1 MTASGRRVVVTGG
14 SGFLGSHIT
23 DALLARGDEVVCV
36 DNLSTGYERNVAHL
50 AGDSAFTFVKA
61 DVCDGLVVDGP
72 VDAVM
77 HFASPA
83 SPPRYLELPIETL
96 RVGAIGTERALQLA
110 ELKGARFMVAST
122 SEVYG
127 DPLVHPQP
135 ESYWGHVN
143 SIGMRSCY
151 DEAKRYAEAVT
162 MAYRRAR
169 NVDTVILRIFNTY
182 GPRLDPAD
190 GRVVSNLL
198 SQALRGEPLTI
209 YGDGS
214 QTRSFCFVADEV
226 RGILALLDSGLPG
239 PVNIGNPNEFTM
251 LELAEQVR
259 TVVGGAS
266 EIVFEALPADDPK
279 QRQPDITIA
288 RKQLGWE
295 PQVQLAEG
303 LALTAEW
310 FRTVV

>member
-1 MTASGRRVVVTGG
+1 MSGRRVVVTGG
-14 SGFLGSHIT
+14 AGFLGSHLA
-23 DALLARGDEVVCV
+23 DELLARGDEVVAV
-36 DNLSTGYERNVAHL
+36 DNLSTGFERNIAHL
-50 AGDSAFTFVKA
+50 SGHTGFTFVKA
-61 DVCDGLVVDGP
+61 DVCDGIFVDGA

-96 RVGAIGTERALQLA
+96 RVGSIGTEMALQLA
-110 ELKGARFMVAST
+110 EQKGARFMVAST

-135 ESYWGHVN
+135 ETYWGHVN
-143 SIGMRSCY
+143 PIGPRSCY

-169 NVDTVILRIFNTY
+169 GIDTVILRIFNTY
-182 GPRLDPAD
+182 GPRLDPGD
-190 GRVVSNLL
+190 GRVISNLL
-198 SQALRGEPLTI
+198 SQALSGAPMTV

-226 RGILALLDSGLPG
+226 RGILALLDSGLEG
-239 PVNIGNPNEFTM
+239 PVNIGNPHEFTM
-251 LELAEQVR
+251 LELVEQVR
-259 TVVGGAS
+259 AVTATSSVVEHRS
-266 EIVFEALPADDPK
+266 LPVDDPK

-288 RKQLGWE
+288 RTQLGWE
-295 PQVQLAEG
+295 PLVQLADG
-303 LALTAEW
+303 LERTAVW
-310 FRTVV
+310 FRSVL